1 MILSVILIIMKLKY
15 DDLQNQKK
23 KINSIYDEVMDRL
36 KSQTS
41 QPIKYIGANQLRDL
55 ILPIDN
61 LKYKLKLWNAVSKK
75 IEKNSNVTYK
85 TIEHHGDIIKV
96 WEWVSHFDE

>member
-1 MILSVILIIMKLKY
+1 MKLQYDEIQSQKY
-15 DDLQNQKK
+15 
-23 KINSIYDEVMDRL
+23 KINGIYEEVIDRL
-36 KSQTS
+36 KAQKT
-41 QPIKYIGANQLRDL
+41 QPINYIGANQLRDL

-96 WEWVSHFDE
+96 WEWVSHFDD